1 MIAMTDE
8 VSRRPG
14 GKLVEGSF
22 PRAIEPDSWKALFA
36 DLANGH
42 ATAVGA
48 LYDACSRQVFG
59 LALWRTQSVEDAS
72 DVVQELF
79 VKVVGGPTDL
89 TRVANPRSWLLSL
102 AYRLSIDVL
111 RRKKR
116 RPTSSLEDCPLL
128 VAVDEDPARAIDAA
142 NASRLLA
149 RLPPPQRDAI
159 YLRHFADC
167 TFQTIGHILHV
178 PTFTA
183 ASRYRLGM
191 RTFRKLMG
199 EKNEQ

>member
-1 MIAMTDE
+1 MTDE

-89 TRVANPRSWLLSL
+89 TRVANPRIVVALPCVSSL
-102 AYRLSIDVL
+102 DRRPEAKEAASHEFSRRLSVA
-111 RRKKR
+111 RRR
-116 RPTSSLEDCPLL
+116 R
-128 VAVDEDPARAIDAA
+128 
-142 NASRLLA
+142 
-149 RLPPPQRDAI
+149 
-159 YLRHFADC
+159 
-167 TFQTIGHILHV
+167 
-178 PTFTA
+178 
-183 ASRYRLGM
+183 
-191 RTFRKLMG
+191 
-199 EKNEQ
+199 